1 MSLLSNLVH
10 PSYRSPAVSPT
21 TEELDKADSRYPAS
35 LKHLA
40 KQPHPLFYRGDPS
53 SLSWRLRVS
62 VVGTRKASAWGLQ
75 LARQLGRFLSQNDI
89 AVVSGLARGVDMW
102 AHLGS
107 LESPRSKPVAVIGS
121 GLNNCYPPEHQ
132 QLLEK
137 ISQVG
142 VAVSEYPDGSP
153 PLAFHFP
160 QRNRII
166 AALCHLLILVEAP
179 VKSGALITVHQAL
192 ELGKEV
198 MVVPGNFGQANCSG
212 NLELIR
218 AGATP
223 LCDLEDILAVLDG
236 VADRQFERPVASTAL
251 PQAATNHLNELSP
264 FEREVWQLISQAKE
278 VDLEK
283 LCSSLGSS
291 SQAVSNCL
299 VSLELKNILQKR
311 GGNWAMLD

>member
-1 MSLLSNLVH
+1 
-10 PSYRSPAVSPT
+10 
-21 TEELDKADSRYPAS
+21 
-35 LKHLA
+35 
-40 KQPHPLFYRGDPS
+40 
-53 SLSWRLRVS
+53 
-62 VVGTRKASAWGLQ
+62 
-75 LARQLGRFLSQNDI
+75 
-89 AVVSGLARGVDMW
+89 MW

>member
-1 MSLLSNLVH
+1 MSSVSNLVH
-10 PSYRSPAVSPT
+10 VPAIT
-21 TEELDKADSRYPAS
+21 QELNKTDSRYPAN
-35 LKHLA
+35 LMHLS
-40 KQPHPLFYRGDPS
+40 KPPDPLFYRGDPT

-89 AVVSGLARGVDMW
+89 AVISGLARGVDMW

-121 GLNNCYPPEHQ
+121 GLNKCYPPEHE

-166 AALCHLLILVEAP
+166 ATLCHLLILVEAP
-179 VKSGALITVHQAL
+179 VRSGALITVHQAL

-212 NLELIR
+212 NLELLR

-236 VADRQFERPVASTAL
+236 VADRQFERPTATAAL
-251 PQAATNHLNELSP
+251 PEAATNKLNELSP
-264 FEREVWQLISQAKE
+264 LEREVWQLISQFKE
-278 VDLEK
+278 VDLDK
-283 LCSSLGSS
+283 LSNSLGSS
-291 SQAVSNCL
+291 AQAVRTCL

-311 GGNWAMLD
+311 AGGWALLD